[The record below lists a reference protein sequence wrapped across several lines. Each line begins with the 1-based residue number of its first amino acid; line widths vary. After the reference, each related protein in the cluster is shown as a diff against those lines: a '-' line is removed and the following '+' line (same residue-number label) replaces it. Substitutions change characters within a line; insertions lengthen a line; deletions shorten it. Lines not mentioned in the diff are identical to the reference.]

1 MFQFFAKKKPQF
13 RGLLLFSSV
22 APPCRSLTAQQLH
35 TNNILKTAKVNRR
48 RPIKSLFRLLLRMS
62 AAPLDHQLD
71 CALDMMR
78 RLPPHQVER
87 HLSNLID
94 VVPDLCED
102 LLSAVDQP
110 LKVAKDNKVSRYTR
124 CHITTPSF
132 RRKKTICCATITG
145 MGIRTA
151 RPGQMNTIHLLKTGE
166 CHISMRQCKMTP
178 LLQSGPV

>member
-1 MFQFFAKKKPQF
+1 
-13 RGLLLFSSV
+13 
-22 APPCRSLTAQQLH
+22 
-35 TNNILKTAKVNRR
+35 
-48 RPIKSLFRLLLRMS
+48 MS
-62 AAPLDHQLD
+62 ADPLDHQLD

-110 LKVAKDNKVSRYTR
+110 LKVAKDNKVTCSSTR
-124 CHITTPSF
+124 CHITTRQF

-145 MGIRTA
+145 MEIRTA
-151 RPGQMNTIHLLKTGE
+151 RPGQMNTTHPSKTGE
-166 CHISMRQCKMTP
+166 YNI
-178 LLQSGPV
+178 